1 MSPKKIPPSTLQS
14 LTSIISHAL
23 FVLNTIFFVSLA
35 FSICKNCSVKSNSSG
50 VEDEEHPEIHLG
62 SLIGEINSGL
72 YHIAGGGRGRGG
84 RGFDAGNKIDELF
97 D

>member
-1 MSPKKIPPSTLQS
+1 MSPKKIPLSPLRS
-14 LTSIISHAL
+14 LTSIISYAL

-35 FSICKNCSVKSNSSG
+35 FSICKNRSVKSNSSG

-72 YHIAGGGRGRGG
+72 YRIAGGGRGGAGG
-84 RGFDAGNKIDELF
+84 G
-97 D
+97 